1 MAFLSK
7 SSVSTNVTPISE
19 VRIFGRLCHTSQSTH
34 TMSVS
39 AKNGKAA
46 SKPTIASEMKN
57 WFKNAMPYL
66 RIYYAKGLSL
76 A

>member
-1 MAFLSK
+1 MIFLSK
-7 SSVSTNVTPISE
+7 SLVSTIVTPISE
-19 VRIFGRLCHTSQSTH
+19 VQVLGRHCHPSQYTH

-46 SKPTIASEMKN
+46 GEPTIASEMKN
-57 WFKNAMPYL
+57 WFKNAVSYL
-66 RIYYAKGLSL
+66 RIHHAKGLSL